1 MSVLLDVSTA
11 RQKIETA
18 YPFSVDKLPLMG
30 PDNLR
35 TPHYGLFRSDTGE
48 CLKYAPKAIYSPHTR
63 DDIVTLTEAA
73 MEGFGDIVDVDC
85 GFREGHRIVVVPSNE
100 HRRSIFGTTD
110 NLFPRCIISGGYNG
124 QSFRATLGAYYDRCL
139 NLVMLSNTSEFSTSI
154 RHNGKLRGRMADLVD
169 KFRILASQWQ
179 RVGDVAAEMNTREA
193 SIASY
198 IAEIYPLASDAT
210 DTVARKCRNRAEAII
225 KRILRERQATLGVLG
240 NIERATM
247 WELYMGV
254 QGYVQHDMTRRNS
267 PSNFVRAEL
276 AAREQP
282 VQKALELSLAT

>member
-1 MSVLLDVSTA
+1 MSALLDVATA

-18 YPFSVDKLPLMG
+18 YPYSVDKLPLKG

-48 CLKYAPKAIYSPHTR
+48 CLSYAPKSGYTPHTR
-63 DDIVTLTEAA
+63 EDIIVLTEAA
-73 MEGFGDIVDVDC
+73 LEGFGDVVDIDC
-85 GFREGHRIVVVPSNE
+85 GFREGHRLVIVPSKD

-139 NLVMLSNTSEFSTSI
+139 NLVMLSSTGEFSQSI
-154 RHNGKLRGRMADLVD
+154 RHNGKLRGRMSDLVD
-169 KFRILASQWQ
+169 KFRILAGQWE
-179 RVGDVAAEMNTREA
+179 RVAEVAAQLNANDA
-193 SIASY
+193 SVADY
-198 IAEIYPLASDAT
+198 IAAVYPLPSDAT
-210 DTVARKCRNRAEAII
+210 DTQAKKCRNRAKAIVG
-225 KRILRERQATLGVLG
+225 RILRERQATLGTLG
-240 NIERATM
+240 NIQRATM

-267 PSNFVRAEL
+267 PSAFVRAEL
-276 AAREQP
+276 AASEPSTKR
-282 VQKALELSLAT
+282 ALELALAG